1 MKQVLIYIIYILCTS
16 ILAFFIRKKKN
27 IFNYLFL
34 LIIIIIIW
42 STYTLVWS
50 YEIIGDRLNYV
61 MWFQRIYPIYSNNLN
76 LIFQQNNEYGWVFLI
91 LYYAV

>member
-34 LIIIIIIW
+34 LIIIIIW